1 MHKLQDGN
9 DTIAP
14 GSRTVHAA
22 YDTRVAVAWLPENQ
36 TAVFAFRGSISAK
49 NWLTGFQQWCG
60 RLEQVRMEVLQL
72 LHAPLSPDHHVL
84 LRW

>member
-1 MHKLQDGN
+1 MHTLQDGN
-9 DTIAP
+9 DPIAL

-60 RLEQVRMEVLQL
+60 RQSICQLALQL
-72 LHAPLSPDHHVL
+72 LHALCIL
-84 LRW
+84 GIQ